1 MAFCFLAVIILSFF
15 TGIAIGYIIFEF
27 YIMNRN
33 GINFNY
39 VEGEE
44 VNSFLEEI
52 RRSKDNGARM
62 LNYKTNTRNSTDA
75 VLVRNEGSR
84 PISTASRVES
94 LSSRLRKNLNN
105 QLEGYE
111 EVVSTEENVE
121 EVVETTE
128 TQDTLQTELTSH
140 NIEDTYDAMSE
151 EYNEDE
157 DASEEDFVVDDEYLK
172 KYYITEDD
180 DIPNGTSNLED
191 GDILNIEEQNDTVAD
206 VAEAKTDLDTETD
219 EYPYIDTEMYSS
231 DDFRIEP
238 EFDTESDTVA
248 ETSDTDTSIAEDIE
262 PNDKQEIETGI
273 KTNVDEV
280 SDKIVANT
288 AIELPKSDKQDKIVS
303 NVCIQLGGT
312 PKKDDS
318 GSSFVAIPL
327 TMTEKPVEPD
337 APPKRKRG
345 RPRKKK

>member
-27 YIMNRN
+27 YIMNRS

-62 LNYKTNTRNSTDA
+62 LNYRTNTRNSTDA
-75 VLVRNEGSR
+75 VLVRNEGNR
-84 PISTASRVES
+84 PISTANKTES
-94 LSSRLRKNLNN
+94 LSSRLRKNLTNP
-105 QLEGYE
+105 LEGYE
-111 EVVSTEENVE
+111 EVVSVEENIEEEAVE
-121 EVVETTE
+121 MES
-128 TQDTLQTELTSH
+128 TQNIAQTEVYPSD
-140 NIEDTYDAMSE
+140 IEDTYDAMSE
-151 EYNEDE
+151 EYNEED

-172 KYYITEDD
+172 KYYITEEDD
-180 DIPNGTSNLED
+180 DSSSTAKLED
-191 GDILNIEEQNDTVAD
+191 SIITNIEEQEDIEESATASESYD
-206 VAEAKTDLDTETD
+206 CSYA
-219 EYPYIDTEMYSS
+219 DTEMYSS
-231 DDFRIEP
+231 DDFSINP
-238 EFDTESDTVA
+238 EFDTENSDIIDVSDT
-248 ETSDTDTSIAEDIE
+248 ETTIE
-262 PNDKQEIETGI
+262 KDMLLNNETEEQVEVDKT
-273 KTNVDEV
+273 
-280 SDKIVANT
+280 SDKIISNT

-312 PKKDDS
+312 SKKDDS

>member
-1 MAFCFLAVIILSFF
+1 MALCFLAVIILSFF

-62 LNYKTNTRNSTDA
+62 LNYRTNTRNSTDA
-75 VLVRNEGSR
+75 VLVKNDGNR
-84 PISTASRVES
+84 PVPITNKTES

-105 QLEGYE
+105 PLEGYE
-111 EVVSTEENVE
+111 EVVSTEENIE
-121 EVVETTE
+121 ETEAIETVN
-128 TQDTLQTELTSH
+128 TELTEFNSH
-140 NIEDTYDAMSE
+140 NIDDTFDTMSE
-151 EYNEDE
+151 EY

-172 KYYITEDD
+172 KYYVTEEDDTTSSTAELKDD
-180 DIPNGTSNLED
+180 DIIDAN
-191 GDILNIEEQNDTVAD
+191 EQKNDAENTV
-206 VAEAKTDLDTETD
+206 ESETD
-219 EYPYIDTEMYSS
+219 EYPYIDSEMYSS

-238 EFDTESDTVA
+238 EFDTENDVA
-248 ETSDTDTSIAEDIE
+248 TDTPDVVPTVSEDAIS
-262 PNDKQEIETGI
+262 NDETEE
-273 KTNVDEV
+273 KTDVDKAP
-280 SDKIVANT
+280 DKIVANT
-288 AIELPKSDKQDKIVS
+288 AIELPKSEKQDKIVS

-312 PKKDDS
+312 PKKEDN
-318 GSSFVAIPL
+318 SSFVAIPL

-337 APPKRKRG
+337 TPPKRKRG

>member
-1 MAFCFLAVIILSFF
+1 MALCFLAVIILSFF

-62 LNYKTNTRNSTDA
+62 LNYRTNTRNSTDA
-75 VLVRNEGSR
+75 VLVRNDGSR
-84 PISTASRVES
+84 PISTANRVES

-105 QLEGYE
+105 PLEGYE
-111 EVVSTEENVE
+111 EVVSTEENIE
-121 EVVETTE
+121 EATETTE
-128 TQDTLQTELTSH
+128 VQDTVQTEFVSH
-140 NIEDTYDAMSE
+140 DIGDTYDASD
-151 EYNEDE
+151 EYDESE
-157 DASEEDFVVDDEYLK
+157 DASEEYFVVDDEYLR
-172 KYYITEDD
+172 KYYVTDDDTSDDVSD
-180 DIPNGTSNLED
+180 DIPILED
-191 GDILNIEEQNDTVAD
+191 SVAVNIEEQENIAD
-206 VAEAKTDLDTETD
+206 ISEDEVD
-219 EYPYIDTEMYSS
+219 EYSYIDAEMYSS

-238 EFDTESDTVA
+238 EFDTE
-248 ETSDTDTSIAEDIE
+248 ETSTVQNEENPVSEEKMDDISE
-262 PNDKQEIETGI
+262 AKS
-273 KTNVDEV
+273 NVDEPT
-280 SDKIVANT
+280 DKIVANT
-288 AIELPKSDKQDKIVS
+288 AIELPKSEKQDKIVS

-312 PKKDDS
+312 PKENNTC
-318 GSSFVAIPL
+318 SSFVAIPL
-327 TMTEKPVEPD
+327 TMTENPVEPD

>member
-1 MAFCFLAVIILSFF
+1 MALCFLAVIILSFF

-62 LNYKTNTRNSTDA
+62 LNYRTNTRNSTDA
-75 VLVRNEGSR
+75 VLVRNEGSKA
-84 PISTASRVES
+84 ISAANKTES

-105 QLEGYE
+105 PLEGYE
-111 EVVSTEENVE
+111 EVVSVEENIE
-121 EVVETTE
+121 ETAEME
-128 TQDTLQTELTSH
+128 GTQNISQSEVYSSD
-140 NIEDTYDAMSE
+140 IEDAYDTMSE
-151 EYNEDE
+151 EYNEED

-172 KYYITEDD
+172 KYYITEEDD
-180 DIPNGTSNLED
+180 VSSDTAKLED
-191 GDILNIEEQNDTVAD
+191 SIITNIEEQEDIEESPTASESYD
-206 VAEAKTDLDTETD
+206 YSYA
-219 EYPYIDTEMYSS
+219 DTEMYSS
-231 DDFRIEP
+231 DDFSINP
-238 EFDTESDTVA
+238 EFDTENSDVADVSDTESTIEKDVPLNN
-248 ETSDTDTSIAEDIE
+248 ETEEQVDI
-262 PNDKQEIETGI
+262 DKA
-273 KTNVDEV
+273 
-280 SDKIVANT
+280 SDKIVSNT

-303 NVCIQLGGT
+303 NVCIQIGGT
-312 PKKDDS
+312 PQKDDNS
-318 GSSFVAIPL
+318 SSFVAIPL